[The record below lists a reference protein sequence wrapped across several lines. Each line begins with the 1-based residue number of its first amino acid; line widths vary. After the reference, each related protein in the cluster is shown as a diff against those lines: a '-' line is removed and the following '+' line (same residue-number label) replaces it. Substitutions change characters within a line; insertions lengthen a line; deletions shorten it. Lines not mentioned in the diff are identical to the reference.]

1 MYNIFGL
8 RDHGN
13 SNMVVERIML
23 RNVANFSIGKV
34 HCCYYDEG
42 NLRVIDLE
50 GLKNNRSLE
59 TDMHSL

>member
-1 MYNIFGL
+1 
-8 RDHGN
+8 
-13 SNMVVERIML
+13 MVVESIML

-59 TDMHSL
+59 TDMHYL